1 MRLTFLRNA
10 NNMDKPIKRHEALKT
25 LSREHHHGLLLCWKI
40 RAGVKNNIELSRIKK
55 YTNWFYANYLIPHF
69 EVEEKY
75 FFPILGNKNEL
86 IKKAIAEHRRLKRL
100 FEDSLDLQKSLNLI
114 EEELDK
120 HIRFEER
127 VLFNEIQKKA
137 TQAQLLFL
145 EKFHSEEKFNDNVTD
160 IFWE

>member
-1 MRLTFLRNA
+1 MN
-10 NNMDKPIKRHEALKT
+10 KPIKRHEALKT
-25 LSREHHHGLLLCWKI
+25 LSHEHHHGLLLCWKI
-40 RAGVKNNIELSRIKK
+40 RIGIKNNVELSRIKK
-55 YTNWFYANYLIPHF
+55 YTDWFYVNHLIPHF

-75 FFPILGNKNEL
+75 FFPILGKENEL

-100 FEDSLDLQKSLNLI
+100 FENDLDHQKSLSLI

-127 VLFNEIQKKA
+127 VLFIEIQNKA
-137 TQAQLLFL
+137 TQAQLLIL
-145 EKFHSEEKFNDNVTD
+145 EKLHSEKKFKDNVTD